1 MTNGFRFI
9 MQRACNGGS
18 FSSFNLENS
27 GCGLH
32 VVKKFGFP
40 LLSFLFWLACISVWA
55 QVPPGYDSAGFA
67 RIGVGVRAL
76 GMAGAF
82 TAVAEGPMAAYWNPA
97 GLANLSTFSAEG
109 MYTNW
114 MSADIHYQYLILA
127 GYPPLRGGRP
137 ALLWQGEPVVFGL
150 GWVSVVVPDIPW
162 IEESGETGVF
172 TAWSSLFLVSFG
184 LSFPNFSD
192 LSLGASL
199 KIYHDRILEGLSLGL
214 GLDLGFL
221 WRGEVAGI
229 PVSLGLVATDVGET
243 KIRWYGTQGEPENFV
258 PWLARAGFAA
268 QLWEG
273 RILIAASYEWG
284 LRRPRF
290 ERLRVGAELSFEWV
304 FLRFGYEWLWVEP
317 TGHWR
322 AGLGVRPLEWLEID
336 YAFLPGTLGDSHLL
350 ALRVDF

>member
-1 MTNGFRFI
+1 MRKIFF
-9 MQRACNGGS
+9 
-18 FSSFNLENS
+18 
-27 GCGLH
+27 
-32 VVKKFGFP
+32 
-40 LLSFLFWLACISVWA
+40 LLSFMASMGVWA
-55 QVPPGYDSAGFA
+55 QVPPGYDAASFA

-97 GLANLSTFSAEG
+97 GLATLSTFSAEG

-114 MSADIHYQYLILA
+114 MSADIPYQYLILA
-127 GYPPLRGGRP
+127 GYPPLREGRP
-137 ALLWQGEPVVFGL
+137 TLLWQGEPVVFGL

-172 TAWSSLFLVSFG
+172 TALSNLFLLSFG
-184 LSFPNFSD
+184 LSLPTPSG

-199 KIYHDRILEGLSLGL
+199 KIYHDRILEGLSFGL
-214 GLDLGFL
+214 GLDLGLL
-221 WRGEVAGI
+221 WRGEVARI
-229 PVSLGLVATDVGET
+229 PVSLGIVTTDVGDT

-258 PWLARAGFAA
+258 PWLFRAGFAA

-273 RILIAASYEWG
+273 KILMAASYEWG

-290 ERLRVGAELSFEWV
+290 ERLRGGGELSLGWV
-304 FLRFGYEWLWVEP
+304 FLRFGYERLVVEP
-317 TGHWR
+317 RGHWR
-322 AGLGVRPLEWLEID
+322 AGIGVRPLEWLEID

-350 ALRVDF
+350 SLRVDF